1 MRSANLQSKSKL
13 PLPLKFG
20 QGRVSGSQGF
30 PTKFSRG
37 GDLAEAEVTQMLLGL
52 TTAYITQHATSCNP
66 TPASAELIFY
76 STPFPPEVS
85 HQ

>member
-1 MRSANLQSKSKL
+1 MRSANLWSKSKL

-20 QGRVSGSQGF
+20 QGRESGSQGF
-30 PTKFSRG
+30 PTKFARA
-37 GDLAEAEVTQMLLGL
+37 GDLAEAEVTQLLLGL
-52 TTAYITQHATSCNP
+52 TMAYITQHAASCNP
-66 TPASAELIFY
+66 TSALAKLICH